1 MPGNRRD
8 RRAALAGKAP
18 SSTNADQ
25 VRATLGQAV
34 RLHQAGKLQQAVT
47 FYEQALALDPGIPE
61 ALSNLAI
68 ALKAL
73 GRADDAIARCE
84 QALKLKPDAP
94 EILLNLGML
103 LRDKRRSKEAA
114 ALYRRALGVRPN
126 DATLLSNLG
135 NALKDQGEFDEA
147 IACFG
152 QALAL
157 RPNYRAALANLDNA
171 LFDIHFSGRYGD
183 ESTLDA
189 ARLYARYV
197 ETARPANEFAN
208 VPDPERGLR
217 VGYVS
222 GDFRRHAV
230 SYLFN
235 GLITSLDH
243 GEVEAYCYSNSTVD
257 DDMTALIRGAA
268 HGFCTIAG
276 LSDAEAETIIR
287 RDQIDILVDLSGHTV
302 GNRLP
307 LFALKP
313 APVQVLTL
321 GYLDT
326 SGLAAMDYVITDR
339 WVIPPED
346 ETSYTEKVLRLPDAH
361 FCFAPGTSDI
371 PVTARPAGQP
381 LTLGSFNN
389 WAKSSETTLALWARV
404 MAEIPTAA

>member
-18 SSTNADQ
+18 SSTKADQ

-47 FYEQALALDPGIPE
+47 FYEQALALDPDIPE

-103 LRDKRRSKEAA
+103 LRERGRSKEAA

-183 ESTLDA
+183 ESTLEA

-208 VPDPERGLR
+208 VPEPERRLR

-222 GDFRRHAV
+222 GDFRKHAV
-230 SYLFN
+230 SYL
-235 GLITSLDH
+235 
-243 GEVEAYCYSNSTVD
+243 
-257 DDMTALIRGAA
+257 
-268 HGFCTIAG
+268 
-276 LSDAEAETIIR
+276 
-287 RDQIDILVDLSGHTV
+287 
-302 GNRLP
+302 
-307 LFALKP
+307 
-313 APVQVLTL
+313 
-321 GYLDT
+321 
-326 SGLAAMDYVITDR
+326 DR
-339 WVIPPED
+339 
-346 ETSYTEKVLRLPDAH
+346 
-361 FCFAPGTSDI
+361 
-371 PVTARPAGQP
+371 
-381 LTLGSFNN
+381 
-389 WAKSSETTLALWARV
+389 KSV
-404 MAEIPTAA
+404 V